1 MSIAFSCVNKVDQC
15 NGISAFKIAGS
26 SKTEYEC
33 LDS

>member
-1 MSIAFSCVNKVDQC
+1 MSIAFSCVNKFNQC
-15 NGISAFKIAGS
+15 NGLSGFKIDGS